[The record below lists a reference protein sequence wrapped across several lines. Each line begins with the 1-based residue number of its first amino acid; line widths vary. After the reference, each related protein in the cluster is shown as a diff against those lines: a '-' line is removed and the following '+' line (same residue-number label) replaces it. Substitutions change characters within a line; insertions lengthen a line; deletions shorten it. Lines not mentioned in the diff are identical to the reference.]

1 MSEHLDW
8 RSVLEEHRELLR
20 SIERVEKLIGAAE
33 ARSTPRTEIAT
44 LRGEIYRLH
53 GALEHH
59 YEAEENSFL
68 RILAADRR
76 ELIPALAIF
85 RREHLEILAEMRAI
99 LDRALSQREENLVE
113 DVRDSLI
120 ALLARLRDHE
130 HRETVLV
137 QETVARE
144 LGVAFS

>member
-1 MSEHLDW
+1 VSEHLDW

-20 SIERVEKLIGAAE
+20 SLERVERLIGAEEAE
-33 ARSTPRTEIAT
+33 DAPRIEIAT

-59 YEAEENSFL
+59 HEAEENSFL
-68 RILAADRR
+68 RILAADRP
-76 ELIPALAIF
+76 ELTPALAIF
-85 RREHLEILAEMRAI
+85 RREHLEIRAEMRAI

-130 HRETVLV
+130 HRETQLV
-137 QETVARE
+137 RETVARE